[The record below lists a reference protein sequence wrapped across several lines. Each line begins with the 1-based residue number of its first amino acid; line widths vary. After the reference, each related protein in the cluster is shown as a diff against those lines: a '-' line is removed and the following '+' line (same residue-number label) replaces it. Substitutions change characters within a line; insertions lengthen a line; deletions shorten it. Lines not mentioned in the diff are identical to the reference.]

1 MSSPEDR
8 RERLGILGG
17 TFDPP
22 HLGHLAAATAC
33 FQALSLDRILF
44 VVAHDPWQK
53 SPLREIAPA
62 SDRLAMVDLATRG
75 TAGVEVSRIE
85 LDRGGPSYTV
95 ETVEALVHAAR
106 ERGSPPPEVVLIV
119 GADVVGTLS
128 TWHRSEDLR
137 AMVTLAVVARPGAE
151 LAARIGGWRVEMV
164 EGSRL
169 DVSSSEIR
177 ALVAAG
183 RPITGM
189 VDEAVE
195 QYIERHGLYAVRR

>member
-1 MSSPEDR
+1 MSRPEDR

-33 FQALSLDRILF
+33 RLALSLDRVLF

-53 SPLREIAPA
+53 SSLREIAPA
-62 SDRLAMVDLATRG
+62 PDRLAMVDLATRG
-75 TAGVEVSRIE
+75 TAGIEVSRIE

-95 ETVEALVHAAR
+95 ETVEALVEAAL
-106 ERGSPPPEVVLIV
+106 ERGALPPELVLIV
-119 GADVVGTLS
+119 GADVVDTLP

-151 LAARIGGWRVEMV
+151 LAAGVGEWRVEMV
-164 EGSRL
+164 DGSRL
-169 DVSSSEIR
+169 DVSSSQIR